1 MQCAINPIN
10 LDDKDDLSKGGGGY
24 QLVLF
29 GSFKDAKLPSPLQRG
44 EGKLHPEA
52 AAGGD
57 GGEGVG
63 GEGGG
68 GATTSARLAVHVG
81 ATGHA

>member
-24 QLVLF
+24 QLVPF

-44 EGKLHPEA
+44 ESKLHPEA

-57 GGEGVG
+57 G

>member
-44 EGKLHPEA
+44 ESKLHPEA

-57 GGEGVG
+57 G

-68 GATTSARLAVHVG
+68 GATTSARLAVHAG